1 MFGKMYSLI
10 RNGYKA
16 EQHNENH
23 LTYRSEEIIVGVQG
37 TEEET
42 QQEPRQCH
50 PERNR
55 PCQCDT
61 SNNALHIIAH
71 LPDHI
76 GKIYYLSFE
85 VSFHTNIYYNQPLGQ
100 GQCIT

>member
-1 MFGKMYSLI
+1 MDTRQNDTM
-10 RNGYKA
+10 
-16 EQHNENH
+16 EDH

-55 PCQCDT
+55 QCQCDT
-61 SNNALHIIAH
+61 SNNALHIILA
-71 LPDHI
+71 I
-76 GKIYYLSFE
+76 SEEFIISVF
-85 VSFHTNIYYNQPLGQ
+85 
-100 GQCIT
+100 

>member
-1 MFGKMYSLI
+1 MEY
-10 RNGYKA
+10 
-16 EQHNENH
+16 H

-55 PCQCDT
+55 QCQCDT

-71 LPDHI
+71 LPDNI
-76 GKIYYLSFE
+76 GRIDYFCLLRCSHKQIKCLKCKQIHWKIGFWL
-85 VSFHTNIYYNQPLGQ
+85 P
-100 GQCIT
+100 